1 MGRAADADSLVGDDV
16 NRRSY
21 PSETII
27 LIRAQIHLIVPTGD
41 GQCLRQFSGTR
52 TKPMKVVGVTSL
64 PHQRNSAGWF
74 ERTDENK
81 PVFVS
86 FHQYV

>member
-1 MGRAADADSLVGDDV
+1 MGRAPDPNPLVSNYLNRLKSLAK
-16 NRRSY
+16 
-21 PSETII
+21 TII
-27 LIRAQIHLIVPTGD
+27 RIRAQIHLIVPTGD

-52 TKPMKVVGVTSL
+52 TKPMKVVDVTSL

-81 PVFVS
+81 PVFAS
-86 FHQYV
+86 FHQHV